1 MARHWNSQNT
11 HTFQVHC
18 LLWAW
23 FMVPQN
29 SQLMIITSKIT
40 DHRSPWKIYNNESL
54 KFWRIIKMW
63 HRREVNKCC
72 WKHGTDRLTWH
83 KVATSLHYV
92 KNAVKCSAVK
102 WGMLVYFP
110 HFYSFLKTWI
120 LKLLTIDLNCINSNM
135 VSFCFAAYLWNING
149 NWSL

>member
-1 MARHWNSQNT
+1 MSQELGKTKERERDRGMARQWNSQNT

-23 FMVPQN
+23 FMVPLN

-54 KFWRIIKMW
+54 KFWRMIKMW
-63 HRREVNKCC
+63 HRCEVNKCC
-72 WKHGTDRLTWH
+72 WKHGADRLTWH

-92 KNAVKCSAVK
+92 KKCSKVKCSKMRYACI
-102 WGMLVYFP
+102 FSP
-110 HFYSFLKTWI
+110 PFLLFFKNLDFEI
-120 LKLLTIDLNCINSNM
+120 VNYRFKL
-135 VSFCFAAYLWNING
+135 Y
-149 NWSL
+149 